1 MPVNVNPIMAAI
13 VEAADTLNTAPDDY
27 INPDDGLKYCG
38 KCHTP
43 KEAYFPEQYRKNGLD
58 KHPVACKCA
67 VEERARREAEQR
79 ELERL
84 NRIAMLRSE
93 AFRDIPAAG
102 WRFENAEVMTPQLVK
117 ARRYSENW
125 EAFRQDGTGLLLF
138 GNVGTGKSYA
148 AGCIAN
154 ALIEKT
160 VSVLFRR
167 AVRCGEPDAGQFR
180 R

>member
-1 MPVNVNPIMAAI
+1 MSVNVNPIMAAI
-13 VEAADTLNTAPDDY
+13 VEAAETLNTAPDDY

-93 AFRDIPAAG
+93 AVSYTHLTLPT
-102 WRFENAEVMTPQLVK
+102 M
-117 ARRYSENW
+117 
-125 EAFRQDGTGLLLF
+125 EA
-138 GNVGTGKSYA
+138 V
-148 AGCIAN
+148 
-154 ALIEKT
+154 
-160 VSVLFRR
+160 
-167 AVRCGEPDAGQFR
+167 
-180 R
+180 

>member
-58 KHPVACKCA
+58 KHPIACKFA
-67 VEERARREAEQR
+67 AEERARREVEQR

-102 WRFENAEVMTPQLVK
+102 WRFENAEVILRSSLK
-117 ARRYSENW
+117 RKDISK
-125 EAFRQDGTGLLLF
+125 TGILSAKMEPGCFCSGMWTL
-138 GNVGTGKSYA
+138 GNPM
-148 AGCIAN
+148 
-154 ALIEKT
+154 
-160 VSVLFRR
+160 RR
-167 AVRCGEPDAGQFR
+167 AALPTP
-180 R
+180 

>member
-1 MPVNVNPIMAAI
+1 MSVNVNPIMVAI
-13 VEAADTLNTAPDDY
+13 VEAAETLNTAPDDY

-58 KHPVACKCA
+58 KHPVTCKCA
-67 VEERARREAEQR
+67 VEERARREVEQR

-102 WRFENAEVMTPQLVK
+102 WRFENAEVMTPQLAK
-117 ARRYSENW
+117 ARS
-125 EAFRQDGTGLLLF
+125 
-138 GNVGTGKSYA
+138 
-148 AGCIAN
+148 
-154 ALIEKT
+154 
-160 VSVLFRR
+160 LFRKLGCFPPRWNR
-167 AVRCGEPDAGQFR
+167 AASVRQCGHRKILCSGLHCQRPD
-180 R
+180 